1 VRVRLFLLSI
11 PVAAVGLGLLQGGGA
26 VSPRAAAAATCGVE
40 RWPVKTLSDKRER
53 LVNFKPKNSSVGRLG
68 KKPAPHVGSNT
79 PRIKG
84 VETTTY
90 RVKARLVEMKL
101 EDDHDIHLVIAVP
114 SAPSKTMIVEFPDT
128 TCNGASSSPKKAKMA
143 RARSSIIAACGQP
156 SSSHFTHLNGTATV
170 TGVGFFDIPHGQTG
184 VAPNA
189 IELHP
194 VLKFKASGCT

>member
-11 PVAAVGLGLLQGGGA
+11 LVAAVGFGLFQGGGA
-26 VSPRAAAAATCGVE
+26 VSPRAAAATTCGVE
-40 RWPVKTLSDKRER
+40 RWAVKTLSDKRER

-68 KKPAPHVGSNT
+68 KKPAPHIGSNT

-90 RVKARLVEMKL
+90 RVKARLVE
-101 EDDHDIHLVIAVP
+101 IP
-114 SAPSKTMIVEFPDT
+114 SAPSNTMIVEFPDT

-143 RARSSIIAACGQP
+143 SARSSIIAACGQP
-156 SSSHFTHLNGTATV
+156 SSSHFTNLNGTATV
-170 TGVGFFDIPHGQTG
+170 TGVGFLDIPHGQSG

-189 IELHP
+189 I
-194 VLKFKASGCT
+194 